1 MKAIEKTSRARL
13 ATAVL
18 LAAAVASTALA
29 PGAAAAPHPASAD
42 PAASADGRLTSRQ
55 LQRETARV
63 LAEGGFVGITV
74 RVRDGARTVHARAG
88 KAELHTGRPV
98 PRGAEFR
105 IGSVTKSFVATV
117 VLQLVAEGSLSLD
130 DTVERWLPG
139 VVSGNGNDGSLVT
152 VRNLLQ
158 HTSGIHNYGPEE
170 DTGNTAADFERT
182 RFDHW
187 DPEQLVAGAVR
198 HRPDFP
204 PAPADAPKPDWNYSN
219 TGYVLA
225 GMIIEKATGRPWAE
239 EVRDRII
246 RPLGLTGT
254 YAPGDDPYL
263 KPPHA
268 HTYHLFPGSVTWT
281 DTTVRNISQVDA
293 AAALVGTERDV
304 DRFFAALLGGRLLPP
319 AQLAE
324 MRRTV
329 SVSENFQVG
338 FPGLRYGLGLM
349 QQPLTCGGDTWGHG
363 GDLEGFT
370 VRTGFSADGR
380 RSVVVVANGTGG
392 GEQLLAAERAV
403 RGLVDR
409 ALCAGTQDI
418 ADNPVTS
425 YPRTSTSRLRR

>member
-1 MKAIEKTSRARL
+1 MKATKKAFRARL
-13 ATAVL
+13 VSVAL

-29 PGAAAAPHPASAD
+29 PGTAAGSHPAFS
-42 PAASADGRLTSRQ
+42 ASADGRLTSRQ
-55 LQRETARV
+55 LQREAARV
-63 LAEGGFVGITV
+63 LAEGGFVGVTV
-74 RVRDGARTVHARAG
+74 MVRDGTRTVRARAG
-88 KAELHTGRPV
+88 EAELHTGRPV

-105 IGSVTKSFVATV
+105 MGSVTKTFVATV
-117 VLQLVAEGSLSLD
+117 VLQLVAEGRVSLD

-139 VVSGNGNDGSLVT
+139 LVRGNDNDGSLIT
-152 VRNLLQ
+152 VRHLLQ

-170 DTGNTAADFERT
+170 DAGNTAADFERT
-182 RFDHW
+182 RFEHW
-187 DPEQLVAGAVR
+187 DAEQLVAGALR
-198 HRPDFP
+198 HQPDFL
-204 PAPADAPKPDWNYSN
+204 PAPDHGPEPEWNYSN

-268 HTYHLFPGSVTWT
+268 HTYHLFPGADTWT
-281 DTTVRNISQVDA
+281 DTTVRNISRMDA
-293 AAALVGTERDV
+293 AAALIGTERDV
-304 DRFFAALLGGRLLPP
+304 DRFFTALLGGHLLRP

-329 SVSENFQVG
+329 PVSENFQLG
-338 FPGLRYGLGLM
+338 FPGLQYGLGLM
-349 QQPLTCGGDTWGHG
+349 RQPLTCDGDTWGHG

-370 VRTGFSADGR
+370 VRTGFTADGHR
-380 RSVVVVANGTGG
+380 AVIVVANGTSD
-392 GEQLLAAERAV
+392 ERLLAAERAV

-409 ALCAGTQDI
+409 ALCAGTD
-418 ADNPVTS
+418 
-425 YPRTSTSRLRR
+425 

>member
-1 MKAIEKTSRARL
+1 MKAPVKTSRARL
-13 ATAVL
+13 TTAVVL
-18 LAAAVASTALA
+18 VTAVASTTLV
-29 PGAAAAPHPASAD
+29 PGAASASHPASTED
-42 PAASADGRLTSRQ
+42 RLTLRQ

-63 LAEGGFVGITV
+63 LAEGRFVGITV
-74 RVRDGARTVHARAG
+74 RVRDGARTVRARAG
-88 KAELHTGRPV
+88 EAELHTGRPV
-98 PRGAEFR
+98 PRGVAFR
-105 IGSVTKSFVATV
+105 IGSVTKTFVATV
-117 VLQLVAEGSLSLD
+117 VLQLVAEGRLSLD
-130 DTVERWLPG
+130 DTVERRLPG
-139 VVSGNGNDGSLVT
+139 VVSGNGNDGSRIT

-158 HTSGIHNYGPEE
+158 HTSGLHNYGPEE

-204 PAPADAPKPDWNYSN
+204 PAPADDPEPDWNYSN
-219 TGYVLA
+219 PGYLLA
-225 GMIIEKATGRPWAE
+225 GMIIERVTGRPWAV

-246 RPLGLTGT
+246 LPLGLTGT

-268 HTYHLFPGSVTWT
+268 HTYHRFPGSVTWT
-281 DTTVRNISQVDA
+281 DTTARNVSSA
-293 AAALVGTERDV
+293 GAGAALVSTERDV
-304 DRFFAALLGGRLLPP
+304 DRFFTALLGGRLLPT

-329 SVSENFQVG
+329 SVGEDFEVG

-370 VRTGFSADGR
+370 VRTGFTADRR

-392 GEQLLAAERAV
+392 DEQRLAAERAV

-409 ALCAGTQDI
+409 ALCGG
-418 ADNPVTS
+418 VG
-425 YPRTSTSRLRR
+425 

>member
-1 MKAIEKTSRARL
+1 MKATVKTSRARL
-13 ATAVL
+13 ATTAL

-29 PGAAAAPHPASAD
+29 PGTATAARPASAGF
-42 PAASADGRLTSRQ
+42 ADGRLTSRQ
-55 LQRETARV
+55 LQREAARV

-74 RVRDGARTVHARAG
+74 RVRDGARAVHARAG
-88 KAELHTGRPV
+88 EAELHTGRPV
-98 PRGAEFR
+98 PRGAPFR
-105 IGSVTKSFVATV
+105 IGSVTKTFVATV
-117 VLQLVAEGSLSLD
+117 VLQLVAERRLSLD

-139 VVSGNGNDGSLVT
+139 VVSGNGNDGSVIT

-158 HTSGIHNYGPEE
+158 HTSGLHNYGPED

-187 DPEQLVAGAVR
+187 DPEQLIAGAVR
-198 HRPDFP
+198 HQPDFP
-204 PAPADAPKPDWNYSN
+204 PAPADDPKPDWNYSN
-219 TGYVLA
+219 PGYVLA
-225 GMIIEKATGRPWAE
+225 GMIIERVTGRPWAE

-281 DTTVRNISQVDA
+281 DTTARNVSRFDA
-293 AAALVGTERDV
+293 GAALVGTEHDV
-304 DRFFAALLGGRLLPP
+304 DRFFTALLGGRLLPP
-319 AQLAE
+319 AQFAE

-329 SVSENFQVG
+329 SVGENFEVG
-338 FPGLRYGLGLM
+338 FPGLKYGLGLM

-392 GEQLLAAERAV
+392 GERLLGAERAV

-409 ALCAGTQDI
+409 ALCAG
-418 ADNPVTS
+418 AE
-425 YPRTSTSRLRR
+425 

>member
-1 MKAIEKTSRARL
+1 MKATVKTSRARL
-13 ATAVL
+13 ATAVV
-18 LAAAVASTALA
+18 LAAAVASTALV
-29 PGAAAAPHPASAD
+29 PGAAAAPHPASTD
-42 PAASADGRLTSRQ
+42 TAATANGRLTSRQ

-88 KAELHTGRPV
+88 EAELHTGRPV

-105 IGSVTKSFVATV
+105 IGSVTKTFVATV
-117 VLQLVAEGSLSLD
+117 VLQLVAEGRLSLD

-139 VVSGNGNDGSLVT
+139 VVSGNGNDGSLIT

-182 RFDHW
+182 RFDHF

-204 PAPADAPKPDWNYSN
+204 PAPADDTEPDWNYSN
-219 TGYVLA
+219 PGYVLA

-268 HTYHLFPGSVTWT
+268 HNYHLFPGSTTWT
-281 DTTVRNISQVDA
+281 DTTVRNVSRVDA
-293 AAALVGTERDV
+293 GAALVGTERDL
-304 DRFFAALLGGRLLPP
+304 DRFFTALLGGRLLPP

-324 MRRTV
+324 MRGAVPV
-329 SVSENFQVG
+329 SARFQVG

-349 QQPLTCGGDTWGHG
+349 QQPLTCDGDSWGHG

-370 VRTGFSADGR
+370 VRTGLTADGR

-392 GEQLLAAERAV
+392 GDEQLLAAERAV

-409 ALCAGTQDI
+409 ALCAG
-418 ADNPVTS
+418 V
-425 YPRTSTSRLRR
+425 

>member
-1 MKAIEKTSRARL
+1 MKATVKTSRARL
-13 ATAVL
+13 VTTAV
-18 LAAAVASTALA
+18 LAAAVASTALVS
-29 PGAAAAPHPASAD
+29 GAAAAPRPVSLDTAD
-42 PAASADGRLTSRQ
+42 TADTGGGRLTSGQ
-55 LQRETARV
+55 LQREAARV
-63 LAEGGFVGITV
+63 LEEGRFVGITV
-74 RVRDGARTVHARAG
+74 RVRDGARTVHAGAG
-88 KAELHTGRPV
+88 EAELHTGRPV

-105 IGSVTKSFVATV
+105 IGSVTKTFVATV
-117 VLQLVAEGSLSLD
+117 VLQLVAEGRLSLD
-130 DTVERWLPG
+130 HTVERWLPG
-139 VVSGNGNDGSLVT
+139 VVSGNGNDGSRIT

-158 HTSGIHNYGPEE
+158 HTSGLHNYGPED

-187 DPEQLVAGAVR
+187 DPEQLIAGAVR
-198 HRPDFP
+198 HPPDFP
-204 PAPADAPKPDWNYSN
+204 PAPADDPEPDWNYSN
-219 TGYVLA
+219 PGYVLA
-225 GMIIEKATGRPWAE
+225 GMIIEKATGRHWAE

-281 DTTVRNISQVDA
+281 DTTVRNTSGADA
-293 AAALVGTERDV
+293 GAALVGTERDV
-304 DRFFAALLGGRLLPP
+304 DRFLTALLGGRLLPP

-329 SVSENFQVG
+329 PVGKEFEVG

-370 VRTGFSADGR
+370 VRTGSTADGR
-380 RSVVVVANGTGG
+380 RSVVEIG
-392 GEQLLAAERAV
+392 RAHV
-403 RGLVDR
+403 
-409 ALCAGTQDI
+409 
-418 ADNPVTS
+418 
-425 YPRTSTSRLRR
+425 